1 MRYNEAIC
9 KAIADE
15 MTEDSSVLMFG
26 EDIRNNLY
34 NYTDKLLE
42 TFGEDRVID
51 IALAEAS
58 VVGAAAGM
66 AMCGMRPIVDLT
78 VSSFLY
84 VAMDQIVN
92 MIAKIQYMYNGNYQV
107 PVTLM
112 CSNMYRGGNACQHS
126 DRNHGLFMHFPGLK
140 VICPATPNSMYW
152 MLRKAIR
159 DNNPVICFSD
169 RTCFSMEGEVETE
182 VNVGEN
188 AVFSYGYDVTI
199 VTISGAYR
207 MVMDGLEQLQE
218 KGIAPEIVAVE
229 SLCPLDMGTIID
241 SLKRTGKLII
251 CDTDNRTGSAA
262 SEIAAQ
268 VSQNAFAYLK
278 KEICIIAAEDYP
290 VPFEKHLEEQIVLT
304 KDKIVTGVIDFMKKK

>member
-1 MRYNEAIC
+1 MRYHEAIC

-15 MTEDSSVLMFG
+15 MTADPSVLMFG

-42 TFGEDRVID
+42 TFGENRVID
-51 IALAEAS
+51 IPLAEAG

-78 VSSFLY
+78 ISNFLY
-84 VAMDQIVN
+84 VAMDQITN
-92 MIAKIQYMYNGNYQV
+92 MIAKMQYMYNGNYQV

-152 MLRKAIR
+152 MLRAAIR
-159 DNNPVICFSD
+159 DNNPVMCFSD
-169 RTCFSMEGEVETE
+169 RTCFFMEGEIEPHFEAGKNSVY
-182 VNVGEN
+182 
-188 AVFSYGYDVTI
+188 SYGSDVTI
-199 VTISGAYR
+199 VTISGAYK
-207 MVMDGLEQLQE
+207 MVMDSLSQLQE
-218 KGIAPEIVAVE
+218 NGIFPEIVSVE
-229 SLCPLDMGTIID
+229 SLYPLDMDTIME
-241 SLKRTGKLII
+241 SLEKTGRLVI

-262 SEIAAQ
+262 SEIAARI
-268 VSQNAFAYLK
+268 SQSGLAYLK
-278 KEICIIAAEDYP
+278 REICIIAADDYP
-290 VPFEKHLEEQIVLT
+290 IPFAKHLEEQIVLT
-304 KDKIVTGVIDFMKKK
+304 KEKIVAGINKFMK